1 MWLAVVLDS
10 CVNQH
15 TFGLLLALCLQ
26 LMLACVA
33 CIGAGFCVNQH
44 AFGLLLALCLQLM
57 LACVACIGAAEDL
70 RLSGSAPVPQL
81 RGCVLLGV
89 LRRTALEDFGCGRVA
104 FPGVSRLSGCAPDGN
119 RDGAAW
125 PFG

>member
-1 MWLAVVLDS
+1 VWLALVLDS

-57 LACVACIGAAEDL
+57 LACVACIGA
-70 RLSGSAPVPQL
+70 GFL
-81 RGCVLLGV
+81 RGQNRQSPLFLLV
-89 LRRTALEDFGCGRVA
+89 VA
-104 FPGVSRLSGCAPDGN
+104 FGVVFAFCFRNLLYLQTFAFQFAFRIYKPSHLTVN
-119 RDGAAW
+119 
-125 PFG
+125 